1 MDKKIIKNIAIDFS
15 EEQQELV
22 ISELSS
28 IKLSHVMANSEY
40 NLINTQL
47 AILKLAK
54 GDLNKVIEFT
64 KFAKIDFRD
73 VIMWAMQEKP
83 NKN

>member
-1 MDKKIIKNIAIDFS
+1 MNKKIIENITSNFS
-15 EEQQELV
+15 EEERELV

-28 IKLSHVMANSEY
+28 IKLSHVMANSEH
-40 NLINTQL
+40 NLNDTRF

-54 GDLNKVIEFT
+54 GNLNDVIEFT

-73 VIMWAMQEKP
+73 VIMWSMQEK
-83 NKN
+83 